1 MSRTLLI
8 CDDTMFMRALIA
20 NALGDAGFTVVG
32 QASTGTEAV
41 ERYRELR
48 PDLVTMDVVM
58 PEIGGL
64 EAVRQIVA
72 DDPHARI
79 LVCSAIGQRPKL
91 NEAIAAGARGVI
103 VKPFTPAQLV
113 AAAEAVLAEEAA

>member
-8 CDDTMFMRALIA
+8 CDDTMFMRTLIA

-32 QASTGTEAV
+32 HASTGTEAV
-41 ERYRELR
+41 ERYQELR

-64 EAVRQIVA
+64 EAVRRIVA
-72 DDPHARI
+72 EDPGARI
-79 LVCSAIGQRPKL
+79 LVCSAIGQVQKL
-91 NEAIAAGARGVI
+91 NEARAAGARGVI